1 VSCEERWVA
10 DSARS
15 RLFERTALP
24 HLDASYNLA
33 RWMTRNEQDAADVVQ
48 DAYLRAFMYFD
59 GFKGENAR
67 AWLLSIVRRTCYSWL
82 ATNRPKELVTGLDE
96 NALDAHA
103 TAAGEQVTPE
113 ASLLRNADA
122 RMVNEMI
129 ARLPPQYREVVILR
143 ELEECS
149 YREIAE
155 IAAIPI
161 GTVMSRLARAREMLQ
176 ADAAAR
182 KESASGL

>member
-1 VSCEERWVA
+1 VG
-10 DSARS
+10 DTARS

-48 DAYLRAFMYFD
+48 DAFLRAFMYFD
-59 GFKGENAR
+59 SFKGENAR

-82 ATNRPKELVTGLDE
+82 AANRPKELVTGLDE

-113 ASLLRNADA
+113 ASLLRHADA
-122 RMVNEMI
+122 RLVNEMI
-129 ARLPPQYREVVILR
+129 ARLPPQYREVLILR

-161 GTVMSRLARAREMLQ
+161 GTVMSRLARARDMLQ
-176 ADAAAR
+176 ADAAALQR
-182 KESASGL
+182 KESVRGG

>member
-1 VSCEERWVA
+1 VA

-15 RLFERTALP
+15 RVFERTALP
-24 HLDASYNLA
+24 HLDAAYNLA
-33 RWMTRNEQDAADVVQ
+33 RWLTRNEQDAADVVQ

-59 GFKGENAR
+59 SFKGENAR
-67 AWLLSIVRRTCYSWL
+67 AWLLSIVRRTCFSWL
-82 ATNRPKELVTGLDE
+82 AANRPKELVAGLDE
-96 NALDAHA
+96 SAIDAHA
-103 TAAGEQVTPE
+103 TAAGEQISPE
-113 ASLLRNADA
+113 AELLRNADA

-129 ARLPPQYREVVILR
+129 ARLPPQFREVLVLR

-161 GTVMSRLARAREMLQ
+161 GTVMSRLARARDLLQ
-176 ADAAAR
+176 AEAVALQR

>member
-1 VSCEERWVA
+1 MG

-15 RLFERTALP
+15 RIFERTALP
-24 HLDASYNLA
+24 HLDAAHNLA
-33 RWMTRNEQDAADVVQ
+33 RWLTRNPQDAEDVVQ

-59 GFKGENAR
+59 SFKGENAR
-67 AWLLSIVRRTCYSWL
+67 AWLLSIVRRACYSWL
-82 ATNRPKELVTGLDE
+82 AANRPRELVAGLDE
-96 NALDAHA
+96 HAIDAHA
-103 TAAGEQVTPE
+103 IDSGEQISPE
-113 ASLLRNADA
+113 AALLRSADA
-122 RMVNEMI
+122 RLVNEMI
-129 ARLPPQYREVVILR
+129 ERLPPQYREVLILR

-176 ADAAAR
+176 ADAAALQR

>member
-1 VSCEERWVA
+1 VG

-24 HLDASYNLA
+24 HLDASYSLA
-33 RWMTRNEQDAADVVQ
+33 RWLTRNEQDAADVVQ
-48 DAYLRAFMYFD
+48 DAFLRAFMYFD

-82 ATNRPKELVTGLDE
+82 AANRPKELVTGLDE

-103 TAAGEQVTPE
+103 TAAGGEQVSPE
-113 ASLLRNADA
+113 TALLRNSDA
-122 RMVNEMI
+122 RLVNEMI
-129 ARLPPQYREVVILR
+129 ARLPPQFREVLILR

-176 ADAAAR
+176 SDAAALQR

>member
-1 VSCEERWVA
+1 VG
-10 DSARS
+10 DTARS
-15 RLFERTALP
+15 RSFERTALP

-82 ATNRPKELVTGLDE
+82 AANRPKELVTGLDE
-96 NALDAHA
+96 SALDVHA
-103 TAAGEQVTPE
+103 TTAGEQASPE
-113 ASLLRNADA
+113 AALLRTADA
-122 RMVNEMI
+122 RLVNEMI
-129 ARLPPQYREVVILR
+129 ARLPPQFREVLILR

-176 ADAAAR
+176 ADAAALLR